1 MNIYNSNL
9 NSKAYTCLNR
19 LTISH
24 ITSGKR
30 INNIDCFTTQ
40 QALLIQKLANQL
52 NHDKDVVI
60 AYNK

>member
-1 MNIYNSNL
+1 MTIYNSNM

-19 LTISH
+19 LTIAR

-30 INNIDCFTTQ
+30 VNATGYTTEQ
-40 QALLIQKLANQL
+40 LLLVQRLANRL
-52 NHDKDVVI
+52 NSEKEIVI